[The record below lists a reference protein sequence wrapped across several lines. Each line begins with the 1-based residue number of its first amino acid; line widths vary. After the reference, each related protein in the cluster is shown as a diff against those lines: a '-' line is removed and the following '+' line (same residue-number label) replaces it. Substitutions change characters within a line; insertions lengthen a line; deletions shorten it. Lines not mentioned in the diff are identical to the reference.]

1 MAYQIPDKTPKR
13 RGKVLVADD
22 HFEMR
27 QNVTRLLRLEGFEVF
42 SASNGRLAL
51 ESIQR
56 DGPFKLVLLDIN
68 MPEMDGLTVLENLRA
83 QDKTSRLPVILITG
97 EADANSIA
105 RGRALGAQDYLCKPY
120 KIAELMTRIDRC
132 LLACS

>member
-1 MAYQIPDKTPKR
+1 MAYQIPDKTPTR
-13 RGKVLVADD
+13 QGRVLVADD

-51 ESIQR
+51 ESIQK

-132 LLACS
+132 LLACT